1 MEGIMKLMFNVAALA
16 GAACMF
22 ASLAANAERPAGLT
36 AIQNHYYSDASLT
49 VHVGELDYDCRSVKT
64 QWGTQTMYQ
73 TWTEVP
79 CGGNG
84 GIYNPGD
91 PPPWYQ
97 CRIAYSPYP
106 EAICE

>member
-49 VHVGELDYDCRSVKT
+49 VHVGELD
-64 QWGTQTMYQ
+64 
-73 TWTEVP
+73 
-79 CGGNG
+79 
-84 GIYNPGD
+84 
-91 PPPWYQ
+91 
-97 CRIAYSPYP
+97 
-106 EAICE
+106 